1 MTSGRFLYRR
11 RRAIFAVG
19 ILLVILVG
27 LWGSRVIGALV
38 PGGYDDPASESSRAA
53 QAITDRVGEPSADVV
68 VLYHSDRITV
78 SNPAYGAAVRSSLSD
93 LPDSVTGVRSYYST
107 RSPSLVS
114 GDRHSTYAVL
124 TLRGNDN
131 LKADEFDTIKESV
144 HAPGLSFRYGGVVAI
159 NSEANDLVSSDLE
172 RAELITFPLL
182 LILLLLIFRSVVAAA
197 LPLLLGGVGIL
208 GALAMLH
215 LIALSTDVSVFALNI
230 VTMLGLGIAVDYALF
245 IVSRFREELPRHGGD
260 TEAALQRTMA
270 TAGRTVAF
278 SGLTVAVSISS
289 LILFP
294 QVFLKSMGY
303 GGVAAVLVDMIGAL
317 TILPALLAMLGPK
330 VDALRIPLPRRR
342 SSTSGW
348 YRIAHSVMRRP
359 VVYAVV
365 LVAALLTLAAPFS
378 HARFGGFDA
387 SSLPA
392 GSQSRAVSDRL
403 AADFHGRADAPIQ
416 VVLSGQGNVNSYVD
430 KLRQVPGVTGAAI
443 SAHKPDAALIELSF
457 DGSAQSTR
465 AGDIIHRV
473 RDVPVPQGMQRL
485 VGGTSAANVDL
496 LTSLGDRLPW
506 MALIVA
512 VSMFVLLFLAF
523 GSLVLPLKAIVMNAL
538 SLAASFGVIT
548 WIFQDGNLGSLLGIH
563 SSGYLD
569 STDPILMLGMVF
581 GLSMDYEVFLL
592 SRMRERWDETG
603 DNADAV
609 ATGLQRSGR
618 IITSAALLLVVVI
631 GAFSTSD
638 IIILKMLG
646 IGMAVA
652 IIVDATLVRALLVPA
667 TMRLLGHLNWWA
679 PAPLRRL
686 YDRIGVH
693 EEASA
698 TEPAAPSRPL
708 ASVK

>member
-1 MTSGRFLYRR
+1 MGRFLYRWR
-11 RRAIFAVG
+11 RVILPAGIVLVLAVG
-19 ILLVILVG
+19 F
-27 LWGSRVIGALV
+27 WGSQVIDALV

-53 QAITDRVGEPSADVV
+53 QAITDRVGEPAADVV
-68 VLYHSDRITV
+68 VLYHSDRVTV
-78 SNPAYGAAVRSSLSD
+78 ANPRFVNSVRSSLAN
-93 LPDSVTGVRSYYST
+93 LPGSVTDVRSYYST
-107 RSPSLVS
+107 HSPALVS
-114 GDRHSTYAVL
+114 HDRRSTYAVL
-124 TLRGNDN
+124 TLRGDDN
-131 LKADEFDTIKESV
+131 RKADEFDSIKKSL
-144 HAPGLSFRYGGVVAI
+144 HAPGLSVHYGGIVAV
-159 NSEANDLVSSDLE
+159 NAEANDLIGSDLE
-172 RAELITFPLL
+172 RAELISFPLL
-182 LILLLLIFRSVVAAA
+182 LLLLLIVFRSVVAAA

-215 LIALSTDVSVFALNI
+215 LIAIGTDVSIFALNI

-260 TEAALQRTMA
+260 TEAALQQTMA

-317 TILPALLAMLGPK
+317 TILPALLAILGPK
-330 VDALRIPLPRRR
+330 VDALRIRLPHRR

-359 VVYAVV
+359 ILYAVV
-365 LVAALLTLAAPFS
+365 LIGVLLTLAAPFT

-387 SSLPA
+387 TSLPA
-392 GSQSRAVSDRL
+392 GSQSRAVSERL
-403 AADFHGRADAPIQ
+403 AAEFPGRADAPIQ
-416 VVLSGQGNVNSYVD
+416 IVLTGEGSANSYVD
-430 KLRQVPGVTGAAI
+430 KVRDIPGVTGAAVA
-443 SAHKPDAALIELSF
+443 AHRPGATLVELGYG
-457 DGSAQSTR
+457 GSAQSTH
-465 AGDIIHRV
+465 ASDIVHRV
-473 RDVPVPQGMQRL
+473 RDIPAPQGMQRL
-485 VGGTSAANVDL
+485 VGGTTAANVDL
-496 LTSLGDRLPW
+496 LSSLGHRLPL
-506 MALIVA
+506 MAIIVA

-548 WIFQDGNLGSLLGIH
+548 WIFQDGHLGSLLGVH
-563 SSGYLD
+563 SAGYLD
-569 STDPILMLGMVF
+569 STDPVLMLGMVF

-592 SRMRERWDETG
+592 SRMRERWDATG

-646 IGMAVA
+646 VGMVVA
-652 IIVDATLVRALLVPA
+652 IVVDATLVRALLVPA

-686 YDRIGVH
+686 YDRIGMR
-693 EEASA
+693 EEATPEA
-698 TEPAAPSRPL
+698 EPRPL
-708 ASVK
+708 ASVR